1 MFLFNTIMFG
11 MVMAALI
18 NTQNPLLKS
27 FKRIS
32 STLSRRNSQSGK
44 WHQMTSATL
53 SQLRYKLGQI
63 EFIEYILDRKA
74 SQKHSKVRDTRRTV
88 QGAIGLMVVLGC
100 TIILMFMMFNADSGS
115 ETIAWFFIIFNGL
128 QGKFHLK

>member
-1 MFLFNTIMFG
+1 MCACHGARDGLKLSLNLSVTQSTHSLVDTLFNTFEVPYAIMFLFNTIMFG

-44 WHQMTSATL
+44 WHQMTLVTSSL
-53 SQLRYKLGQI
+53 
-63 EFIEYILDRKA
+63 
-74 SQKHSKVRDTRRTV
+74 
-88 QGAIGLMVVLGC
+88 
-100 TIILMFMMFNADSGS
+100 
-115 ETIAWFFIIFNGL
+115 
-128 QGKFHLK
+128 